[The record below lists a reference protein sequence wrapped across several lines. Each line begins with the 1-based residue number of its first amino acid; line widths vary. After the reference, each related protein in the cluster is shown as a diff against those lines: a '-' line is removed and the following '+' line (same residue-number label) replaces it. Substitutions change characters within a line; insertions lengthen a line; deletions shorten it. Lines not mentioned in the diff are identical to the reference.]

1 LQAARRVV
9 LTLPAKAEYV
19 ALSRLATSG
28 LGSGSGMPEDVVD
41 DLKVAVSE
49 ACSYFIQE
57 APAEDETDKSALQPD
72 RDAEELRI
80 EYELGDEVLQI
91 SISGCSDVRA
101 DGTVE
106 VDPFSEFGL
115 GMTIVRALVDKLEL
129 SEAPES
135 RTLLRLTKR
144 LK

>member
-1 LQAARRVV
+1 LEAARRVV

-28 LGSGSGMPEDVVD
+28 LGSGSDMPEDVVD

-57 APAEDETDKSALQPD
+57 APAEDEADKSALRPD

-91 SISGCSDVRA
+91 SISGCSDARA

-115 GMTIVRALVDKLEL
+115 GMTIIRALVDKLEL

-135 RTLLRLTKR
+135 RTVLRLTKR

>member
-1 LQAARRVV
+1 MEAARRVV

-28 LGSGSGMPEDVVD
+28 LGSGSDMAEDVVE

-49 ACSYFIQE
+49 ACSYFLRE
-57 APAEDETDKSALQPD
+57 AAAGSETDSSSSRPD
-72 RDAEELRI
+72 QEAEELRI
-80 EYELGDEVLQI
+80 EYELGEEVLQI
-91 SISGCSDVRA
+91 SVSGCSDVDA
-101 DGTVE
+101 AGTVE

-115 GMTIVRALVDKLEL
+115 GMTIIRALVDKLEL